1 MKEISVKLGIVVLV
15 GIIFLS
21 MNYYQVKEE
30 VIQGK
35 KEEAVKVAVTIDDNV
50 NYVDLDDYLLG
61 VVAGEMP
68 ANFELEALKAQVV
81 ASRTFVYNRNLSV
94 DNTVNSQVYL
104 SEDEMKKNWGDK
116 YNEYHK
122 KLVRQLKKL
131 IMK

>member
-1 MKEISVKLGIVVLV
+1 MKE
-15 GIIFLS
+15 

-116 YNEYHK
+116 YNEYHHYFFL
-122 KLVRQLKKL
+122 LVMAIQKMLKIILNLVPYL
-131 IMK
+131 I

>member
-68 ANFELEALKAQVV
+68 ANF
-81 ASRTFVYNRNLSV
+81 
-94 DNTVNSQVYL
+94 
-104 SEDEMKKNWGDK
+104 
-116 YNEYHK
+116 
-122 KLVRQLKKL
+122 
-131 IMK
+131 